1 MEPYSIGI
9 TTYQH
14 RFDKWLKP
22 LIRSIKKFRPDI
34 EIHIAVNGEYKQQF
48 DEEYRRNILKFA
60 SDNSNTFIFMFPEF
74 RSLSKLWNNL
84 LINSTTHKVLL
95 LNDDVSIVDSCFFDA
110 LETVDLPMFKIN
122 RSWSHVLLDRRV
134 VDEIGW
140 FDERLLAIG
149 EEDGDFEWRYGNKT
163 QGRSVPSVMLP
174 GIINHTDSENCLKN
188 MSIVNKKYAK
198 FNNYFT
204 YEVKYK
210 IDDLKGVQHGIMP
223 VKVECI
229 SPTPTLHCT
238 EKFYWDNID
247 RL

>member
-1 MEPYSIGI
+1 MPNELIINVTPHETRAALIESGLVTELYMERDYKRGFVGNIYKGRVLRVLPGMQAAFVDIGLDKAAFLYVSDV
-9 TTYQH
+9 YQSEWQDY
-14 RFDKWLKP
+14 RFFLK
-22 LIRSIKKFRPDI
+22 
-34 EIHIAVNGEYKQQF
+34 
-48 DEEYRRNILKFA
+48 
-60 SDNSNTFIFMFPEF
+60 
-74 RSLSKLWNNL
+74 
-84 LINSTTHKVLL
+84 
-95 LNDDVSIVDSCFFDA
+95 
-110 LETVDLPMFKIN
+110 
-122 RSWSHVLLDRRV
+122 
-134 VDEIGW
+134 
-140 FDERLLAIG
+140 G